1 MSSLKPYTRLTLADL
16 LAYGLSTCFVL
27 AGLFTLAVGDSRIG
41 ATRYIHTPVDIVG
54 RDRIL
59 FGFAL
64 LAAGYLLFRWLF
76 RTRGIGRRWG
86 IELQV
91 LTAFAVAGYVAYRLG
106 LAS

>member
-1 MSSLKPYTRLTLADL
+1 LHRRLTLADV
-16 LAYGLSTCFVL
+16 LAYGLSIGFVL

-41 ATRYIHTPVDIVG
+41 ETRTIRTPVDIVG

-64 LAAGYLLFRWLF
+64 LAAGYVFLRWLF
-76 RTRGIGRRWG
+76 RIRGVSRRWG

-91 LTAFAVAGYVAYRLG
+91 LAAFAVAGYVAYRLG
-106 LAS
+106 LGF